1 MSDKTKKLHS
11 LQNILIDEFIVRIES
26 GQATPSDLNAAR
38 QLLKDNGIH
47 AQLKSNNPL
56 ANLVAGLPFDDE
68 SDRIVRKEEEGFSFS
83 FEQT

>member
-1 MSDKTKKLHS
+1 M
-11 LQNILIDEFIVRIES
+11 LIDEFIERIES

-47 AQLKSNNPL
+47 AQLQPNNPL

-68 SDRIVRKEEEGFSFS
+68 SDKIVRRAEEVIDGKELS
-83 FEQT
+83 